1 MLKLSGEE
9 LDKYCEKGDDFMKE
23 YNKKFKKLTT
33 ADFASIFMKFDKE
46 HEMQL
51 IKDSFYDDGF
61 DDGELAGIKKGRAE
75 GETIGI
81 KKGEIAG
88 KLEMAI
94 STAKNLLK
102 SGIDETIISNA
113 TGLSPK
119 EIDKLK
125 TVQ

>member
-9 LDKYCEKGDDFMKE
+9 LDKYCEKGDEFMKE

-33 ADFASIFMKFDKE
+33 ADFASVFMKFDKE

-61 DDGELAGIKKGRAE
+61 DDG
-75 GETIGI
+75 I

-94 STAKNLLK
+94 STAKSLLK
-102 SGIDETIISNA
+102 SGIDEKIISNA

-119 EIDKLK
+119 EIDNLK
-125 TVQ
+125 VVQ